1 MKNNR
6 ARVFIVL
13 CIVSIALAYS
23 FYHFIFRTSNLTC
36 NSENC
41 IYEVRTITEAKSIL
55 QQSGFHLDNET
66 SWLAATKIKQLKTIK
81 PGRYRFNQGMSNS
94 EIISALRAGGEATIT
109 LRIDDVTHLEE
120 LSGKLGKYLLHD
132 SSHFMNAFSNDSLL
146 TSLDTEKLKLATII
160 RPNTYEFYWNMTG
173 ESFLMKMKSETDKMW
188 NVERQQACDK
198 IGMKKEEVV
207 ILASIVKG
215 ETASLEEAPRIA
227 GLYLNRLKIGMP
239 LQSDPTAIFMRRAPS
254 QRVYLSDI
262 QSDNP
267 YNTYKFQG
275 LPPGPINFPET
286 NYIDAV
292 LKAEQHNFLFMCAE
306 PGGTGRHRFARNLA
320 DHEKNR
326 RQYVTWL
333 DKQGIR

>member
-1 MKNNR
+1 MKKSR
-6 ARVFIVL
+6 ARIFVVV
-13 CIVSIALAYS
+13 CIGSIALAYS
-23 FYHFIFRTSNLTC
+23 FYHFIFRTSNLIC
-36 NSENC
+36 NSDNC
-41 IYEVRTITEAKSIL
+41 IFEVRSSAEAESIL
-55 QQSGFHLDNET
+55 QQSGFHIDNET
-66 SWLAATKIKQLKTIK
+66 SWLAAAKIKQLKTIK
-81 PGRYRFNQGMSNS
+81 PGRYKFTQGMSNS
-94 EIISALRAGGEATIT
+94 EIINALRAGGEATVT

-132 SSHFMNAFSNDSLL
+132 SSHFINAFNNDSLL
-146 TSLDTEKLKLATII
+146 SSLDTEKLKLATII

-173 ESFLMKMKSETDKMW
+173 ESFLSKMKSETDKMW
-188 NVERQQACDK
+188 SLERQQACDK

-207 ILASIVKG
+207 ILASIVKA
-215 ETASLEEAPRIA
+215 ETASREEAPRIA

-286 NYIDAV
+286 TYIDAV

-306 PGGTGRHRFARNLA
+306 PGGTGRHRFARSLA
-320 DHEKNR
+320 DHEQNR
-326 RQYVTWL
+326 RQYVAWL